1 MRRSIVDTPVRL
13 DGCVRASPARQLDAP
28 IGWRF
33 WRCRRGIVAVELA
46 LILPI
51 YLLLIGGVVEI
62 GIEFMIQIV
71 LDHAVSVS
79 AREIQIGN
87 ATSAS
92 AFGTDVCNAASSM
105 VLQSCTTN
113 LQVNVSSGSSFAA
126 LTVATVNSAGTL
138 TPAAFS
144 PGTAG
149 SDILVQV
156 AYTRPYFF
164 KLLGTVIGSNT
175 NTVLSTIAVQSEP
188 Y

>member
-1 MRRSIVDTPVRL
+1 MPGSIAKSSHDRRR
-13 DGCVRASPARQLDAP
+13 
-28 IGWRF
+28 RF
-33 WRCRRGIVAVELA
+33 WPCQRGVAALELA

-51 YLLLIGGVVEI
+51 YLLLIGGIVEI
-62 GIEFMIQIV
+62 GIEFLLQIV

-79 AREIQIGN
+79 ARQIQIGA

-92 AFGTDVCNAASSM
+92 TFSTAVCNAASSM
-105 VLQSCTTN
+105 LLQSCATN
-113 LQVNVSSGSSFAA
+113 LQVNVSSGSSFAG

-138 TPAAFS
+138 SPAAFS
-144 PGTAG
+144 PGTTG

-164 KLLGTVIGSNT
+164 KFLGTVIGSNT

>member
-1 MRRSIVDTPVRL
+1 MRRSIVEPSHGL
-13 DGCVRASPARQLDAP
+13 DGCVQAPPAVQP
-28 IGWRF
+28 VIGWRRF
-33 WRCRRGIVAVELA
+33 RHCRRGVTTLELA

-51 YLLLIGGVVEI
+51 YLLMIGGVLEI
-62 GIEFMIQIV
+62 GLEFMIQVV
-71 LDHAVSVS
+71 LDHAVSIS

-92 AFGTDVCNAASSM
+92 TFATDVCNAASSM
-105 VLQSCTTN
+105 VLQSCSTN
-113 LQVNVSSGSSFAA
+113 LQVHVSSGSSFAA

-164 KLLGTVIGSNT
+164 KLLGTVIGSDT